1 MYRFTHQQFSR
12 LTQRHAPSA
21 VLLEQLSGAHDQLMV
36 EIENIERITHGPQ
49 PESGEITV
57 GRWRISQASL
67 KRRTLAASIHDFLA
81 NRLDGADVESVKKVQ
96 LADQDMMRLSAR
108 HVGAWPIK
116 AISKD
121 WQGYCDASDAIR
133 AHMRTQSCLSGSF
146 SFRCW
151 KSSRNAASNNVYPAL
166 PGARMNEGP
175 PKWGSAGL
183 LTKFAPRLCDCACK
197 SSPTAPLLPPA

>member
-21 VLLEQLSGAHDQLMV
+21 VLLEQLSGAHDQLIAEM
-36 EIENIERITHGPQ
+36 ENIERITHVPQ
-49 PESGEITV
+49 PEPAELTV

-81 NRLDGADVESVKKVQ
+81 NRLDGADLESVKKVQ

-108 HVGAWPIK
+108 HVVAWPMG

-121 WQGYCDASDAIR
+121 WQGYCDASDVIR
-133 AHMRTQSCLSGSF
+133 AHMRAQI
-146 SFRCW
+146 
-151 KSSRNAASNNVYPAL
+151 
-166 PGARMNEGP
+166 
-175 PKWGSAGL
+175 L
-183 LTKFAPRLCDCACK
+183 LERQLLF
-197 SSPTAPLLPPA
+197 PLLEKLAERGV